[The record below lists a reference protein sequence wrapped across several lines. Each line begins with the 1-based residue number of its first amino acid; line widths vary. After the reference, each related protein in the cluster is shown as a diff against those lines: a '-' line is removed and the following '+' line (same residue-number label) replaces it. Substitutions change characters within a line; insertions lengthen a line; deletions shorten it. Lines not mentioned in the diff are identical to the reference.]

1 MAASDVSIR
10 VVTPSFRGDFERC
23 EAMCASF
30 DAFADPEFHHQVIV
44 PRRDLARFRDLGNA
58 RREVLCVEDVLPG
71 FAFQLPVRKERWLFG
86 RWHRRGG
93 WLAQQLVKVAAA
105 RPGGVDAVVFADSD
119 LVLIRPLRAA
129 DFLKDGRVRL
139 FQIPGTGHYDI
150 DPNYAKWFRGAG
162 RLLDVTV
169 EDPYP
174 KSYVGPL
181 VSWLP
186 ELAVAMC
193 ERIERVTGHG
203 WIEAIG
209 RLRDGAG
216 FSEYTTYGVFVERAD
231 PEAAGRHA
239 AMPGRLCHVSWE
251 FDIATPEGRDA
262 FIRALDPENVAV
274 LIQSNVRL
282 PTAEW
287 RDLLDALPQ
296 ASASHAPAAGA
307 P

>member
-23 EAMCASF
+23 AAMCASF
-30 DAFADPEFHHQVIV
+30 DAFADPAFHHQVIV
-44 PRRDLARFRDLGNA
+44 PRRDLARFRGLGNA
-58 RREVLCVEDVLPG
+58 RREVLCVEDLLPARLLHLPG
-71 FAFQLPVRKERWLFG
+71 RKEQWLVG
-86 RWHRRGG
+86 LRHRRRG
-93 WLAQQLVKVAAA
+93 WLVQQLVKVAAA
-105 RPGGVDAVVFADSD
+105 RAGGDDAVVFADSD
-119 LVLIRPLRAA
+119 LVFVRPLHASH
-129 DFLKDGRVRL
+129 FLADGRVRL

-193 ERIERVTGHG
+193 ERIERVSGRG
-203 WIEAIG
+203 WIEAIM
-209 RLRDGAG
+209 RLRGGAG
-216 FSEYTTYGVFVERAD
+216 FSEYTTYGVFIEQAHPD
-231 PEAAGRHA
+231 TQAHHA

-251 FDIATPEGRDA
+251 FDVATPEGRDA
-262 FIRALDPENVAV
+262 FIRALDPGNVAV
-274 LIQSNVRL
+274 LIQSNLRL
-282 PTAEW
+282 PMADW
-287 RDLLDALPQ
+287 QRLLAALPQ
-296 ASASHAPAAGA
+296 APPSPAPAAGA